1 MAIPAQGATVS
12 FGGVSLVEPSLV
24 EIEETFSEDV
34 SRDGSWAAN
43 RGSVSI
49 SAYGQ
54 WSGSVSL
61 GQRRQ
66 LIVQLPSA
74 VAPGS
79 PAVTL
84 LEWDAIY
91 TERKPSVE
99 ANDVVRFDYTFTIA
113 DTEDASA

>member
-54 WSGSVSL
+54 WDGSVSL
-61 GQRRQ
+61 GQRQQ

-99 ANDVVRFDYTFTIA
+99 ANDVVRFDYTFRIT
-113 DTEDASA
+113 DTEDAAP